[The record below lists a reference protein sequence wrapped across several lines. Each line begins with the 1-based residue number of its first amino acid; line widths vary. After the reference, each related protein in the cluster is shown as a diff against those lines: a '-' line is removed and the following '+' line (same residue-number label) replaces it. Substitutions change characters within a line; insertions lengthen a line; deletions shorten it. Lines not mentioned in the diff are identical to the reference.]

1 MQYVYCII
9 VLLHVGHGKKSYP
22 QLKNLQQYYFVN
34 NLRAKLLNL
43 LKVDLTQDINRG
55 FVYLA
60 DVPLMEHFL
69 ARRALSRLW

>member
-1 MQYVYCII
+1 ME
-9 VLLHVGHGKKSYP
+9 KKSYP

-34 NLRAKLLNL
+34 NLEAKLLNL

-69 ARRALSRLW
+69 AGRALSRLW

>member
-9 VLLHVGHGKKSYP
+9 VLLHVGHGKKPYP

-55 FVYLA
+55 RSA
-60 DVPLMEHFL
+60 IK
-69 ARRALSRLW
+69 SK